1 MTPNWANTIST
12 WTCFLKNSFCK
23 VRTFT
28 ILDLSSKW
36 VVPALEEIWCQI
48 VISER
53 FLMSFSGQ
61 YIATRNTYLYMI
73 GFSVDSVLK
82 SSNEID
88 IWIKFTQ
95 NWDFPHSDL
104 AQWSPE
110 KELLMQSFLSWYLM
124 EIFSE
129 RCTALSTLRFFKVYY
144 YHY

>member
-12 WTCFLKNSFCK
+12 WTCFFKKSFCY

-36 VVPALEEIWCQI
+36 VQVREEIWCQI

-53 FLMSFSGQ
+53 FLMSFWGQ

-95 NWDFPHSDL
+95 NGDFSHWWCPLMSCD
-104 AQWSPE
+104 AQWCPE
-110 KELLMQSFLSWYLM
+110 KEMLMQNFFM
-124 EIFSE
+124 VFNGDIFWAVHPS
-129 RCTALSTLRFFKVYY
+129 VNP
-144 YHY
+144 